1 VKSATVEADM
11 PTRNILENAGMRIK
25 AGAEALDRRDF
36 TEVDDAALDTYLE
49 EQLRVENASQRRA
62 PRLQEPRG

>member
-1 VKSATVEADM
+1 MLVCA
-11 PTRNILENAGMRIK
+11 IK
-25 AGAEALDRRDF
+25 AGAEALDRGDF
-36 TEVDDAALDTYLE
+36 TEVDDGALDTYLE